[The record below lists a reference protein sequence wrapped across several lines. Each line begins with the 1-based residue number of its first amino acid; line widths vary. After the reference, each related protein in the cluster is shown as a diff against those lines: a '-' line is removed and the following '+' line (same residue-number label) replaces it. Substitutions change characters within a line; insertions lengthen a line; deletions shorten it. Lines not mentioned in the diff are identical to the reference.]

1 MTEREHISAAK
12 QENSEHTEAR
22 GSGNASACAKDG
34 TPSRPRSF
42 TTPPPDPAE
51 ALYYEGMAAY
61 QHRNWEE
68 ALERFGRLKKLQ
80 PNRPGLDALLDEV
93 RWFLQLQA
101 AVPNANT
108 GKADENT
115 RSRDRLT
122 TSIRSRPR
130 WQTWGLVLLGIIG
143 ITALLL
149 IVFQGRFPWN
159 NATERQARELYN
171 RGQARL
177 TVGDYEGAQAAFQKL
192 LDISPNDPEALL
204 GLSRAE
210 RQQTLAQDY
219 AAAEAAIAEE
229 DWDTAAAEL
238 NKILAIDSS
247 YADAQAKTDFVAQ
260 RQRLAGLYNEGSRL
274 YDLGQWEDAI
284 AQFEKI
290 QELDNSYRTEA
301 VNEFLFVCYLNA
313 GQALIDGSNGEV
325 APVQQAIGYFS
336 SALAIHPRN
345 HPAAD
350 ARRLGSLYLDALRAL
365 AEGDTADAQARLEA
379 ILAEEPTYAAG
390 QVAQQLY
397 NLLIK
402 QAEQAL
408 HTGNIPAAIKFYQ
421 QAQTVAVPDQT
432 AAIEGETYARSITPT
447 PTPRP
452 TFTPG
457 PEPVEGPSPE
467 PVEGPSPEPV
477 EGSHPE
483 PVEGPTPYAVVRTGA
498 LNVRS
503 GPGLAYPV
511 LGQISTNNPLAI
523 TGRNTDSTWLR
534 VCCIAGKPGW
544 VATGL
549 ITVQGSLAAL
559 PIVIPPPAAATPSP
573 TPAEQVVCVM
583 GQVRDTNGGK
593 PLAGWTVTL
602 QTSGGGSQAQHT
614 DSKGF
619 YRFPNLQPGTYTVS
633 EQLEPDWHAIS
644 PPASTVTISP
654 AAECTSVDFWNEYL
668 PPTPPR

>member
-1 MTEREHISAAK
+1 
-12 QENSEHTEAR
+12 
-22 GSGNASACAKDG
+22 
-34 TPSRPRSF
+34 
-42 TTPPPDPAE
+42 
-51 ALYYEGMAAY
+51 
-61 QHRNWEE
+61 
-68 ALERFGRLKKLQ
+68 
-80 PNRPGLDALLDEV
+80 
-93 RWFLQLQA
+93 
-101 AVPNANT
+101 
-108 GKADENT
+108 
-115 RSRDRLT
+115 
-122 TSIRSRPR
+122 
-130 WQTWGLVLLGIIG
+130 
-143 ITALLL
+143 
-149 IVFQGRFPWN
+149 
-159 NATERQARELYN
+159 
-171 RGQARL
+171 
-177 TVGDYEGAQAAFQKL
+177 

-219 AAAEAAIAEE
+219 AAAEAAISEE
-229 DWDTAAAEL
+229 DWDTAATEL

-247 YADAQAKTDFVAQ
+247 YTDAQAKADFVAQ
-260 RQRLAGLYNEGSRL
+260 RQRLASLYNDGSRL

-284 AQFEKI
+284 VQFEKI

-313 GQALIDGSNGEV
+313 GQALINGANGKI
-325 APVQQAIGYFS
+325 APVQRAIEYFS

-345 HPAAD
+345 QPAAD

-365 AEGDTADAQARLEA
+365 AEGDTTDAQARLEA
-379 ILAEEPTYAAG
+379 LLAEEPTYATG

-408 HTGNIPAAIKFYQ
+408 HTGNIPAAIRFYQ
-421 QAQTVAVPDQT
+421 RAQTVAVPDQT

-452 TFTPG
+452 TSTPG

-477 EGSHPE
+477 EG
-483 PVEGPTPYAVVRTGA
+483 PTPYAVVRTGV

-511 LGQISTNNPLAI
+511 MGQISTNNPLAI
-523 TGRNTDSTWLR
+523 TGRNTASTWLR
-534 VCCIAGKPGW
+534 VCCIGGEPGW
-544 VATGL
+544 VAIGL

-559 PIVIPPPAAATPSP
+559 PIVIPPPPPTATPSP
-573 TPAEQVVCVM
+573 TPVEQIICVM

-593 PLAGWTVTL
+593 PLAGWTVVL
-602 QTSGGGSQAQHT
+602 QAPGSSSRTQRT

-619 YRFPNLQPGTYTVS
+619 YQFSSLQPGTYAIN
-633 EQLEPDWHAIS
+633 EQLEPNWRAVS
-644 PPASTVTISP
+644 PQASTITISP
-654 AAECTSVDFWNEYL
+654 AAECTSVDFWNEHFASQ
-668 PPTPPR
+668 PTRPAQPTQQPPSPTPPR